1 MIEKY
6 YYKPASSLSFLCHV
20 SVISLPEDIE
30 NIEDGIV
37 MRYRGGGIWTE
48 ERHIPS
54 VQHPQCGK
62 KKRMQPQKF
71 VVTNI
76 KVCSYNFGTL

>member
-1 MIEKY
+1 M
-6 YYKPASSLSFLCHV
+6 

-37 MRYRGGGIWTE
+37 MGYRGGGIWTE
-48 ERHIPS
+48 ERYIPS
-54 VQHPQCGK
+54 VQYPQCVRK
-62 KKRMQPQKF
+62 NRMESQKF

-76 KVCSYNFGTL
+76 KFCSYNFGTL